1 MKGSLFEFNMLFDF
15 CCQVFEAKG
24 LSAENAALASTV
36 LLDADLKGIDSHGL
50 ARLGGYMRLSD
61 KNRLNLK
68 ANFNIVHETPTTATV
83 DADSGLGLL
92 AAPFAMDLAIKKAEI
107 YGCGFVCVNNSNHFG
122 IAGYH
127 SELAVQKNMIGFAST
142 NASPLVAPTYS
153 NERLLGTNP
162 MAFSFPVKNRFPI
175 TADFATT
182 TAANGKLEILQRKNE
197 MAPSGWIQNKDGTP
211 THDPNTLSAGGS
223 LLPLGSD
230 PEHGSHKGFCLGAV
244 VDLFSG
250 VLSGANFGPWVPPFV
265 SFLEPKQNLVG
276 KGIGHFVG
284 AWRVDAFGDLDS
296 YYKNIAIWINT
307 FKSAKTID
315 ANKQVII
322 PGEPE
327 HETKKIR
334 LLQGIPLVPKVID
347 DLKILANQLEIKHP
361 F

>member
-1 MKGSLFEFNMLFDF
+1 MNDFIFDF
-15 CCQVFEAKG
+15 KDLHLFCNQVFENKG
-24 LSAENAALASTV
+24 LSHESAKLASSV

-50 ARLGGYMRLSD
+50 ARLSGYIRLSD
-61 KNRLNLK
+61 KNRLNLHASFK
-68 ANFNIVHETPTTATV
+68 ITHETPTTATV
-83 DADSGLGLL
+83 DADQGLGLL
-92 AAPFAMDLAIKKAEI
+92 SAPFAMKLAIQKAET

-127 SELAVQKNMIGFAST
+127 SELAAQKNMIGFATT

-153 NERLLGTNP
+153 TERLLGTNP

-182 TAANGKLEILQRKNE
+182 TAANGKLEILQRKNKL
-197 MAPSGWIQNKDGTP
+197 APSGWIQNKDGSNTN
-211 THDPNTLSAGGS
+211 DPNALSKGGA

-230 PEHGSHKGFCLGAV
+230 PLHGSHKGFCMGAV

-265 SFLEPKQNLVG
+265 SFLEPKPNLVG

-284 AWRVDAFGDLDS
+284 AWRVDAFNDLDS
-296 YYKNIAIWINT
+296 Y
-307 FKSAKTID
+307 FKSIDLWIKTFQTAETID
-315 ANKQVII
+315 SNQKVII

-327 HETKKIR
+327 HFTKSER
-334 LLQGIPLVPKVID
+334 LKSGIPINEKVID
-347 DLKILANQLEIKHP
+347 DLKLLASQLNVKHP